1 MTTALSNSRAP
12 RPQHEQNKEVLRGLV
27 MLSEAYRDKDQFRI
41 EAAMRH
47 LIFLH
52 NIRKS
57 LAVHAP
63 VSHKESGSA
72 AE

>member
-1 MTTALSNSRAP
+1 MTTALSNPGTP

-27 MLSEAYRDKDQFRI
+27 MLSEAHRDKDQFRI

-63 VSHKESGSA
+63 LSHNVYGSA